1 MNSTDLAKQL
11 SKRLQITKADA
22 EKRLELLS
30 MIITEKLQESK
41 TVSIVNFGNLEV
53 KKRNERISVH
63 PATGK
68 KMLIPPKL
76 VVKFKPATALTKKTK
91 TINHE

>member
-30 MIITEKLQESK
+30 TIITEKLQESK

-53 KKRNERISVH
+53 KKRSERISVH

-68 KMLIPPKL
+68 KMIIPPKL
-76 VVKFKPATALTKKTK
+76 VVKFKPATSLTKKT
-91 TINHE
+91 NHKP